1 MISTNKELSQALEET
16 ISSNG
21 IKKTWLA
28 EQLGVANQNVNKMIN
43 KKNISLD
50 DVNKILS
57 VMGYKASV
65 VIEKQ

>member
-57 VMGYKASV
+57 IMGYKASV

>member
-16 ISSNG
+16 ISNNG

>member
-57 VMGYKASV
+57 VIGYKASV